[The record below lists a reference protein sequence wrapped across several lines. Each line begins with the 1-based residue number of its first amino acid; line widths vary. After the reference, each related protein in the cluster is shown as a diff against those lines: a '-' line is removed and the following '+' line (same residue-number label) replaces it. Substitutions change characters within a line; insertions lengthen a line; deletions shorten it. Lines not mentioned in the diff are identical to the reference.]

1 MWLYILYLEMWYVG
15 LVDLNFVLFIIFWL
29 IEKIEKASRFQV
41 TSSSLA
47 F

>member
-1 MWLYILYLEMWYVG
+1 MWYVG

-29 IEKIEKASRFQV
+29 IEKIEKSSMFQV

-47 F
+47 I